1 MSIDLLMENLEENN
15 GINLEANAQST
26 RIKSSKRKTGRDDAE
41 NGQSTFWTTQKTTTN
56 EQRYIG
62 IHSRKE
68 QSYTKIVRKKI
79 TYINLSWN
87 IMNIYLR

>member
-41 NGQSTFWTTQKTTTN
+41 NGQSTF
-56 EQRYIG
+56 
-62 IHSRKE
+62 
-68 QSYTKIVRKKI
+68 
-79 TYINLSWN
+79 
-87 IMNIYLR
+87 